1 MIITKDHNKLVNQNN
16 LGKRKKCIEQNQH
29 VLLKLENGLNTLPN
43 IFHVQVDVHEYEI
56 AVDMTFGMG

>member
-29 VLLKLENGLNTLPN
+29 VLLKLEGLNTLPN
-43 IFHVQVDVHEYEI
+43 IFHVHVDVHEYEI
-56 AVDMTFGMG
+56 AVDVTFGMG